1 MVSEDL
7 ALWIHSNYKNKN
19 QHLWNQLKLF

>member
-19 QHLWNQLKLF
+19 QHLWNQLK

>member
-19 QHLWNQLKLF
+19 NIYEIN